1 MNTNFQ
7 NKRVLK
13 EIVLYKCLSFVMLNS
28 VIRINKTYY
37 LQTLP
42 EGCKYETKN
51 NNYDL
56 EQSSS

>member
-1 MNTNFQ
+1 
-7 NKRVLK
+7 
-13 EIVLYKCLSFVMLNS
+13 MLDS